1 MKCKSGMYHLREPP
15 QKFTIVQEDG
25 PERFAPSSNLVRLIP
40 KRKDSLSLKTPRGAC
55 PVSELHCVIW
65 NPQEIQPWYTNL
77 GRHCRSV
84 AQFSADNHLGFS
96 NRATLQ
102 RNPCGMWFGAPS
114 QSPSRWRRPLLRR
127 AHLLPCAP
135 PEPPP
140 LLRLPPFP
148 QRPSPHLPPTS
159 NALGGNRP
167 RFWPLEPRAPD
178 PPAASAPAQ
187 QLRREVLAP
196 KLFQSASV
204 GFLPAPTKRPHPR
217 SLIRTIRLRTKR
229 PPQDQDPGEDQD
241 PGVLLD
247 EI

>member
-1 MKCKSGMYHLREPP
+1 MQVGIPLKCKSGMYHRREPP

-25 PERFAPSSNLVRLIP
+25 PERFTPSSNLVRLIP

-148 QRPSPHLPPTS
+148 QRPSPHCPPHFECSWREPPSILALGAPRTRPTS
-159 NALGGNRP
+159 CQRP
-167 RFWPLEPRAPD
+167 SATIAPRGACPQVIPERFGWFPSSPNQAPPPSQAD
-178 PPAASAPAQ
+178 PY
-187 QLRREVLAP
+187 E
-196 KLFQSASV
+196 FD
-204 GFLPAPTKRPHPR
+204 H
-217 SLIRTIRLRTKR
+217 
-229 PPQDQDPGEDQD
+229 
-241 PGVLLD
+241 
-247 EI
+247 